1 MGVTCYLPTFIGTR
15 NNHIEYRSFSV
26 ICKWDPWLGK
36 DQTWC
41 TSMVH
46 FEWISTFFFVQCL
59 DWWRNDPCFWC
70 LWKYHANFGHRR
82 WTSSPDLYSWNPSNH
97 MVWWLSGLWVLANST
112 SEVFWKEVTR
122 NLWNKKLYSDIY
134 IYTFILNMIKYLKTL
149 SYVTLLKCWISQM
162 TSTIW

>member
-1 MGVTCYLPTFIGTR
+1 MGPMAWKRSNLMHIYGTFWVDF
-15 NNHIEYRSFSV
+15 H
-26 ICKWDPWLGK
+26 L
-36 DQTWC
+36 
-41 TSMVH
+41 
-46 FEWISTFFFVQCL
+46 FFVQCL

-134 IYTFILNMIKYLKTL
+134 IYIPSFWTWLNISKHCPMWHFLNVESVKWRVPFDKAVLKHA
-149 SYVTLLKCWISQM
+149 SNAAF
-162 TSTIW
+162 